1 MKPVIGITAHI
12 MSDLSSLSHEPFGH
26 SHIGN
31 TYVIAV
37 SKSGGIPVIIP
48 SSLNDEERAKMVEI
62 CDGFLFSGGVDIS
75 PSFYNEDAHLNLM
88 RTNIAFDRTQIGLMK
103 DVLRAGKP
111 VLGIC
116 RGHQVMNV
124 ACGGSLY
131 QDTSEIPGCYIKHSH
146 ETGNA
151 DIAHKVIIKE
161 DSILHKLFGDQLQVN
176 SYHHQSLK
184 ALGENVIAVAHAA
197 DGVVEAI
204 ELKDYPF
211 ALGVQWHPEA
221 MYAIGDDSMKP
232 IFDVFV
238 EACSKCK

>member
-48 SSLNDEERAKMVEI
+48 SSLNNEERARMVEL
-62 CDGFLFSGGVDIS
+62 CDGFLFSGGLDIS

-88 RTNIAFDRTQIGLMK
+88 RTNIAFDNTQIGLMK
-103 DVLRAGKP
+103 DVLRSGKP

-116 RGHQVMNV
+116 RGHQILNV

-131 QDTSEIPGCYIKHSH
+131 QDTSEIPESYIKHSH

-151 DIAHKVIIKE
+151 DIAHRVFINE
-161 DSILHKLFGDQLQVN
+161 GSLLHGLFGNQLFVN
-176 SYHHQSLK
+176 SYHHQSVK
-184 ALGENVIAVAHAA
+184 DLGENVVVTARAA
-197 DGVVEAI
+197 DGVIEAI
-204 ELKDYPF
+204 ELKDHPF
-211 ALGVQWHPEA
+211 AMGIQWHPEA
-221 MYAIGDDSMKP
+221 MYAIGDETMKP
-232 IFDVFV
+232 IFDLFV
-238 EACSKCK
+238 KAASK

>member
-12 MSDLSSLSHEPFGH
+12 MSEESSLSHEPFGH

-48 SSLNDEERAKMVEI
+48 SSLNKEERAKMVEL
-62 CDGFLFSGGVDIS
+62 CDGFLFSGGLDIS
-75 PSFYNEDAHLNLM
+75 PSFYDEDAHLNLM
-88 RTNIAFDRTQIGLMK
+88 RTNIAFDNTQIGLMK
-103 DVLRAGKP
+103 DVLRSGKP
-111 VLGIC
+111 ILGIC

-131 QDTSEIPGCYIKHSH
+131 QDTSEIPGSYIKHSH

-151 DIAHKVIIKE
+151 DIAHKISIKE
-161 DSILHKLFGDQLQVN
+161 GSILHQLFGDQLFVN

-184 ALGENVIAVAHAA
+184 ALGDNVIVTACAA

-204 ELKDYPF
+204 ELKNHPF

-221 MYAIGDDSMKP
+221 MYAIGNETMKP
-232 IFDVFV
+232 IFDAFIK
-238 EACSKCK
+238 ASAK